1 MFRKKTTK
9 ELVRGGAAPDM
20 ETEEQPVAVE
30 KLTVTKIKREKKSK
44 QPHQSKDP
52 EKQPRLKKNPDG
64 RPFIKTRAFL
74 GIVCIVLGLSV
85 AFLGLPMLQMSV
97 SKTQDVVCF
106 AEDVKAGTKITES
119 LLASVEMSGYHLPS
133 GVLRDQQSAV
143 GEYVTTDALA
153 GDLVTASRLSKSYP
167 GADPQLAS
175 LPAGKVAISISLKD
189 LASSVSGKL
198 REGDVI
204 QLFAVEDDSTLTAT
218 APQELQYVEV
228 LAATYSDGADV
239 KDDGKKTA
247 DSIDSGSSKETLA
260 TVTLLC
266 NQQQAAVLAGL
277 EHNATLHAALVVRGN
292 DTAKEQALK
301 TQDAYFAADSGSAA
315 EGGK

>member
-30 KLTVTKIKREKKSK
+30 KLTVTKIKKEKKSK
-44 QPHQSKDP
+44 QPRPKEPS
-52 EKQPRLKKNPDG
+52 QPRLKKNPDR
-64 RPFIKTRAFL
+64 RPFFKTRAFL

-85 AFLGLPMLQMSV
+85 AFIGLPMLQMSI

-106 AEDVKAGTKITES
+106 AENVKAGTKITES
-119 LLASVEMSGYHLPS
+119 LLTVKEMSGYHLPT
-133 GVLRDQQSAV
+133 GALRDQEAAV

-153 GDLVTASRLSKSYP
+153 GDLVTAARLSKSYP
-167 GADPQLAS
+167 GTDPQLAD
-175 LPAGKVAISISLKD
+175 LPAGKVAISVSLKD
-189 LASSVSGKL
+189 LAESVSGKL

-204 QLFAVEDDSTLTAT
+204 QLFAVEDDTALTAA

-239 KDDGKKTA
+239 TDDGGKSTE
-247 DSIDSGSSKETLA
+247 SIDSGSSKETLA

-277 EHNATLHAALVVRGN
+277 EHNAKIHAALVVRGN

-301 TQDAYFAADSGSAA
+301 TQDEYFAADSSAA
-315 EGGK
+315 LEGGN

>member
-20 ETEEQPVAVE
+20 ETEEQPLTVE

-44 QPHQSKDP
+44 QPRQKKQS
-52 EKQPRLKKNPDG
+52 QPRLKKNPDS
-64 RPFIKTRAFL
+64 RPFLKTRAFL

-85 AFLGLPMLQMSV
+85 AFIGLPMLQMSI
-97 SKTQDVVCF
+97 SKTQDVMCF
-106 AEDVKAGTKITES
+106 AENVKAGTKVTGS
-119 LLASVEMSGYHLPS
+119 LLTSVEMTGYHLPA
-133 GVLRDQQSAV
+133 GALRDQQSAI

-153 GDLVTASRLSKSYP
+153 GDLVTAARLSKSYP
-167 GADPQLAS
+167 GTDPQLAS
-175 LPAGKVAISISLKD
+175 LPAGKVAISVSLKD
-189 LASSVSGKL
+189 LAESVSGKL

-204 QLFAVEDDSTLTAT
+204 QLFAVEDDSSLTAA

-239 KDDGKKTA
+239 KDDGGSKSA
-247 DSIDSGSSKETLA
+247 DSIDSSKETLA

-292 DTAKEQALK
+292 DAAKAQALK
-301 TQDAYFAADSGSAA
+301 TQDAYFAADDGSATA